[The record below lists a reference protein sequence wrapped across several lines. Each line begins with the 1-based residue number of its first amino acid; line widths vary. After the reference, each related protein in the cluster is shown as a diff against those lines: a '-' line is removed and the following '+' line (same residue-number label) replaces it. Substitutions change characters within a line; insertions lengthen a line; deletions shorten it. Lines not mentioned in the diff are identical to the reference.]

1 MLYAVL
7 SSCLA
12 MTMNFFG
19 IVGIFSGGLMEMT
32 AFNFIPL
39 MRMHAG
45 SYLWRSVSVLP
56 LASSFC

>member
-1 MLYAVL
+1 
-7 SSCLA
+7 

-45 SYLWRSVSVLP
+45 SYLWHSVSVLP

>member
-1 MLYAVL
+1 
-7 SSCLA
+7 

-45 SYLWRSVSVLP
+45 SYLLALGIGLMFSAVFSLVSG
-56 LASSFC
+56 ASFWLST